1 MVVGY
6 LVFGV
11 GFFLGGGGEG
21 AKGERV
27 LRVFTETSSLLLNE
41 LYEMKFEVYEKQ
53 QLRIKILQPSHPKPK
68 TTHREIFKQ
77 KKFEY
82 SCPLGK
88 SPCLQ

>member
-1 MVVGY
+1 
-6 LVFGV
+6 
-11 GFFLGGGGEG
+11 
-21 AKGERV
+21 
-27 LRVFTETSSLLLNE
+27 
-41 LYEMKFEVYEKQ
+41 MKFEVYEKQ

-88 SPCLQ
+88 SPCLQR